1 VLPLGPLGG
10 ARLKLVGCSYTTSPW
25 LPMRECMCVGC
36 MDARMLR
43 AMVLVRYMPRHI
55 CCALGMFN
63 YKLLDEE
70 DQKTRPPLKIHISLW
85 GHSGVV
91 DS

>member
-1 VLPLGPLGG
+1 MLPLGPLGG

-55 CCALGMFN
+55 CCALGDV
-63 YKLLDEE
+63 YKFLEEE
-70 DQKTRPPLKIHISLW
+70 DKKNKATIEDTHIFV
-85 GHSGVV
+85 GA
-91 DS
+91 